1 WEHQRPDITAAR
13 DMSWPAHG
21 LACGAPARAPV
32 IPLARRQPLRLAI
45 AGIDQ
50 GPARQLTFR
59 TPQAVV
65 KYIFL
70 MVLWPLRGHNHR
82 RIDVSQQEQGARVP
96 RGSEVC
102 RSYHPL
108 SRRTPSTICPLS
120 KPMPTNWGLSASS
133 ITTYLQKWRW
143 TRARSCWG
151 SCWIR

>member
-1 WEHQRPDITAAR
+1 PVLRGAGVVHGPAADHRALSTAVQCGVHGEAEALV
-13 DMSWPAHG
+13 AHG
-21 LACGAPARAPV
+21 F
-32 IPLARRQPLRLAI
+32 
-45 AGIDQ
+45 D
-50 GPARQLTFR
+50 LTFR
-59 TPQAVV
+59 TPQTVI